1 VRKMSEVVLETPTN
15 FVGVLG
21 SNPTSRILDF
31 FVENI
36 RESWA
41 MTEISEQAGVSYPSV
56 KLVIPKLLERE
67 IIKID
72 KEVGKIKFYK
82 LNLDNPIA
90 KKLKEL
96 RNVINRLE
104 IERYIN

>member
-1 VRKMSEVVLETPTN
+1 MGEVVPETPTN
-15 FVGVLG
+15 FMEVMG

-31 FVENI
+31 FVEND

-41 MTEISEQAGVSYPSV
+41 MTEISEQARVSYPSV
-56 KLVIPKLLERE
+56 KLIVPNLLDKG

-90 KKLKEL
+90 KKVKEL
-96 RNVINRLE
+96 RNVINKLE